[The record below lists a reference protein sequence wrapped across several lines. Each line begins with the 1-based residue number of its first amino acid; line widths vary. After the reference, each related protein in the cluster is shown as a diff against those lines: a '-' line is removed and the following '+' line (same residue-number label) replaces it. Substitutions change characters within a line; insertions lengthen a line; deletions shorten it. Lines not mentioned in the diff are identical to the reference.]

1 MTPRA
6 CIFCNVSVVSAKV
19 SASRGLRR
27 PKACYVLQGSAEVGP
42 RSVRDMSV
50 LCKSFSP
57 KPPTSKRL
65 ATPPPYQSTS
75 ICALNN
81 CLNIVKL
88 IPNLKVGV
96 LQVYFDNNQDSPGP
110 CTIKVAGFLLEPQL
124 GEALANNS
132 LTFWGGCS
140 PTMKDAYL
148 PPLAF
153 ISSHFFLVWGL
164 KTMPG

>member
-1 MTPRA
+1 M
-6 CIFCNVSVVSAKV
+6 
-19 SASRGLRR
+19 SRGLRR

-42 RSVRDMSV
+42 HSVRDMSV

-57 KPPTSKRL
+57 KPPTSKRP

-81 CLNIVKL
+81 RLNIVKL
-88 IPNLKVGV
+88 ILNLKVGV
-96 LQVYFDNNQDSPGP
+96 LYFDNNQDSPGP

-132 LTFWGGCS
+132 LTFWGGLNCEFGCKQ
-140 PTMKDAYL
+140 TQNHK
-148 PPLAF
+148 
-153 ISSHFFLVWGL
+153 FLLCCLSTFSQVPRL
-164 KTMPG
+164 